1 MSDICFDIFD
11 NSKGVAIKIHDY
23 PPNIWS
29 FTVNCGNVLN
39 TSPNLLCT
47 VKIHYSIY
55 VKAQMSTNG
64 YFVFV
69 AATKYLENIHLGGTI
84 TNYYTQKSSFTDN
97 CELININSKL
107 KITT

>member
-1 MSDICFDIFD
+1 
-11 NSKGVAIKIHDY
+11 
-23 PPNIWS
+23 
-29 FTVNCGNVLN
+29 
-39 TSPNLLCT
+39 
-47 VKIHYSIY
+47 
-55 VKAQMSTNG
+55 MSTNG

-97 CELININSKL
+97 CELITINSKL